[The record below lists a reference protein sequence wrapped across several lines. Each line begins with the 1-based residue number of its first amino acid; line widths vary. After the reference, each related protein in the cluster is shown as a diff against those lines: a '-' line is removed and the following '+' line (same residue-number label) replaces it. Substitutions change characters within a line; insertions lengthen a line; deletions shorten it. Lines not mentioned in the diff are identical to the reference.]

1 MITILILLITILLA
15 VSILAKRDYE
25 RSQELYKL
33 LDKDS
38 NIRVFDNNGLIAV
51 LSKDRNIEQIR
62 PVNFYKISEIKLIS
76 DRFEEEVLK
85 IKNLN
90 YASNK

>member
-33 LDKDS
+33 SDKDD
-38 NIRVFDNNGLIAV
+38 NIRVFDNNGLIAI
-51 LSKDRNIEQIR
+51 LSNDRNIEWIR
-62 PVNFYKISEIKLIS
+62 PVNLYKISEIKLIS
-76 DRFEEEVLK
+76 DRFEEEILK
-85 IKNLN
+85 IK
-90 YASNK
+90 KT